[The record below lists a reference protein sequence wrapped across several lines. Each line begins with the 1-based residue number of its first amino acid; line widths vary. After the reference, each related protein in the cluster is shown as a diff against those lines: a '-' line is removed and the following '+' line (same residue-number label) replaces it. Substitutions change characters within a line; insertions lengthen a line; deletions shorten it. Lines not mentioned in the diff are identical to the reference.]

1 MNEGIHSSSGAL
13 DMKWRL
19 LPRLLWRLGT
29 VVLVVP
35 ILLLCAPLLLLLF
48 LVLERPRFRVLDPP
62 HLGRA
67 VADGRASRLSVL
79 RAKSFSDL
87 ATLPNWHSERTTL
100 LGRSV
105 YFNVHRIIQLD
116 GSQLVIVESFEPQF
130 YRLGPWEFSLGGG
143 SSGYDG
149 FFALLTGQYRDASQ
163 YELAEWS
170 ASR

>member
-1 MNEGIHSSSGAL
+1 MNERIHSSSGAL

-19 LPRLLWRLGT
+19 LPRFLWRLGT
-29 VVLVVP
+29 VVVVVP
-35 ILLLCAPLLLLLF
+35 ILLLCASLLLLLF
-48 LVLERPRFRVLDPP
+48 LVLERPRFRVLDP

-67 VADGRASRLSVL
+67 VADERASRLSVL
-79 RAKSFSDL
+79 RAKSFADL
-87 ATLPNWHSERTTL
+87 AKLPDWHRERTTL

-143 SSGYDG
+143 GGGHDG
-149 FFALLTGQYRDASQ
+149 FFALPTGQYRDASQ